1 MIFVVLILTT
11 QLNAL
16 HTLNYTA
23 RNGIASNAVR
33 KIFIDHEHRVWL
45 GTDNG
50 ISVMTSNGVTNYVYS
65 NGLSHDRIWDI
76 VQCPDSSMWFGSF
89 GNGVYSLRN
98 DEFTHHPLPRSER
111 NNSVR
116 CMLNKGDYL
125 YVGTDAGLNVINYKS
140 GKLVAFKNL
149 SPHDSILVME
159 FLEYEG
165 RLFFQT
171 HQHGTFE
178 INIQQKNYQ
187 QIRTREAD
195 RSRIY
200 TAWIKSDSIFL
211 SRSRFDKTSNHNI
224 LRGSM
229 SDFLSGRQLDSL
241 SISTVAWDFSQSDQ
255 GRTFAAC
262 WGVRDASGG
271 LFELINNQMV
281 EVNKILGV
289 DSRQL
294 WDLQFDKVTNRLYI
308 GTRDKGLYIV
318 DLNRLVSVH
327 SLFDNEEVLDIE
339 VQGDQLYVLTAD
351 RLHLIRNNR
360 IEASIGKADLE
371 KYIKLNPPAFEH
383 SRGTHAATFTLR
395 ELKNTKGYIA
405 LFTNQG
411 VFTINYD
418 LKLRT
423 YAVVGSDAKV
433 CFLPDN
439 NALLFRSYDITELI
453 IRTDKNQYE
462 IYDNWPNNG
471 VIPHNVKQFTRLNDS
486 TYLIDGDGNSLFIY
500 HHQTKSFKEIKA
512 SQHQMLNGLFDRIS
526 DNEFYFID
534 PANTLF
540 KVSYQSDSLQFQ
552 AVNNLSSQGVLESYF
567 IEVQGSTLIIAN
579 NLGVHV
585 TYKNQCFLIDS
596 TLGLPENAIIHS
608 ARIMHNTLYLS
619 SSEGL
624 LTVDLDRLSKFPL
637 SFKLFNLYLNIDGIK
652 TSFVPGDNIKL
663 NGKPKDLLI
672 NWEVNQHPYPDKLVY
687 SIRTNDDPNWHQIN
701 TRGNFRLFDPAWGKT
716 TIYLQVKD
724 ELNDKIV
731 SFNLAT
737 VNLVRPYYMRWWF
750 IIIIDLLLIWVLAR
764 IYYQTRVFDLKRSRE
779 KASREAKN
787 LQLKWDTLQF
797 LMKPH
802 FIFNALTS
810 IQNLMLKK
818 DLNRSLEYNQMF
830 SKYLRNIMQDNGDEL
845 VSLEDELKNIK
856 NYIELEKLRF
866 NDRIQVSI
874 QVDEHI
880 DTDELNVVP
889 FLFQPVLENI
899 FKHAFSSNIEQARI
913 DIIISRR
920 KNKIEYLI
928 KDNGVGLRGTSFEE
942 LLNRPESKGLK
953 IIEAQLKKFY
963 RNNYHFS
970 ATDLPEGGS
979 SWIIRTPME

>member
-1 MIFVVLILTT
+1 MIFVVLTVST
-11 QLNAL
+11 QLTAL

-50 ISVMTSNGVTNYVYS
+50 ISVMTSNGITNYVYS

-89 GNGVYSLRN
+89 GNGVYSFRN
-98 DEFTHHPLPRSER
+98 EEFTHHPLPRSER

-125 YVGTDAGLNVINYKS
+125 YVGTDAGLNVINYKT
-140 GKLVAFKNL
+140 GKLVEFKNL

-165 RLFFQT
+165 RLLFQT
-171 HQHGTFE
+171 HQQGAFE

-195 RSRIY
+195 KSRIY
-200 TAWIKSDSIFL
+200 TAWIKADSIYL

-229 SDFLSGRQLDSL
+229 TEFLSGRQLDSL
-241 SISTVAWDFSQSDQ
+241 SISTVAWDFCRTGQD
-255 GRTFAAC
+255 RTFAAC
-262 WGVRDASGG
+262 WGVRDATGG
-271 LFELINNQMV
+271 LYELINNQMV
-281 EVNKILGV
+281 EVSKNLGIE
-289 DSRQL
+289 SRHL

-318 DLNRLVSVH
+318 DLNRLVNVSTLIGDV
-327 SLFDNEEVLDIE
+327 EVLDVE
-339 VQGDQLYVLTAD
+339 VEGDQLYVLTSD
-351 RLHLIRNNR
+351 RLLMIRNNR
-360 IEASIGKADLE
+360 IEASIEKADLE
-371 KYIKLNPPAFEH
+371 KYMKLNPPAFDH
-383 SRGTHAATFTLR
+383 RRGNNAATFTLR
-395 ELKNTKGYIA
+395 ELKNTKRYIA

-411 VFTINYD
+411 VFTINYN
-418 LKLRT
+418 LQLRT

-433 CFLPDN
+433 CFLPND
-439 NALLFRSYDITELI
+439 NALLFRTYDITELI
-453 IRTDKNQYE
+453 TKTGKGQYYVYDK
-462 IYDNWPNNG
+462 WPKNT

-500 HHQTKSFKEIKA
+500 HHQTKAFREIKA
-512 SQHQMLNGLFDRIS
+512 TRNKMMNGLFDRIK

-534 PANTLF
+534 PANMLF
-540 KVSYQSDSLQFQ
+540 RVTYQSDSLHFQ
-552 AVNNLSSQGVLESYF
+552 LENDLSTQGVLESYF
-567 IEVQGSTLIIAN
+567 IEVQGNTVIIAN

-585 TYKNQCFLIDS
+585 SYKNHCFLIDN
-596 TLGLPENAIIHS
+596 TLGLPENAIIHG
-608 ARIMHNTLYLS
+608 ARIMKNILYLS

-624 LTVDLDRLSKFPL
+624 LSVDLDRLNKFPL
-637 SFKLFNLYLNIDGIK
+637 SFKLFNLYINVDGVKFPIS
-652 TSFVPGDNIKL
+652 TGDNIKL

-672 NWEVNQHPYPDKLVY
+672 NWEVNQHPYPEKLVY
-687 SIRTNDDPNWHQIN
+687 SIRTNDDPDWHQIN

-737 VNLVRPYYMRWWF
+737 VNMVRPIYMRWWF
-750 IIIIDLLLIWVLAR
+750 IILVDLLIIWVLAR
-764 IYYQTRVFDLKRSRE
+764 IYYQVRIFDLKRSRE

-830 SKYLRNIMQDNGDEL
+830 SKYLRNIMQNNGDEL

-889 FLFQPVLENI
+889 FLFQPLLENI
-899 FKHAFSSNIEQARI
+899 FKHAFTSKIEQARI
-913 DIIISRR
+913 DIIITR
-920 KNKIEYLI
+920 KKDKIEYLI
-928 KDNGVGLRGTSFEE
+928 KDNGVGLCGTSLEE
-942 LLNRPESKGLK
+942 LLNRTESKGLK

-970 ATDLPEGGS
+970 ASDLPEGGS